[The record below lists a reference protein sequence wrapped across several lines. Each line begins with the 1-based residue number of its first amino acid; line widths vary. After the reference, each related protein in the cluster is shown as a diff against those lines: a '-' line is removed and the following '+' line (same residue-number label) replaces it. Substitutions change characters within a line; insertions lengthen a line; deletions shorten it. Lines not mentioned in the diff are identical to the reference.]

1 MSKSKE
7 STIQEDAEPL
17 FNPGK
22 ARWLHDKGGKALDE
36 DQQGLLLALAQLETE
51 LGRELSAEES
61 QALEALTSHME
72 GFNPDQITQA
82 IRDMVQKPAD
92 PNRRTAWPE
101 LKRHK

>member
-7 STIQEDAEPL
+7 STIQEDAEHV

-36 DQQGLLLALAQLETE
+36 DQQALLLALTQLEAE
-51 LGRELSAEES
+51 LGRGLSEEES
-61 QALEALTSHME
+61 TAIEALSSHME
-72 GFNPDQITQA
+72 GFNPEQITQA
-82 IRDMVQKPAD
+82 IREMVQRPAD